1 MSVFGT
7 QTARPLGRFA
17 CAVTLLFLFFLP
29 LHVHFSLSPQLSNQC
44 SCLQGARTQF
54 VVADD
59 DAAIVVPVPQ
69 FEILPQAQVCAWGSV
84 ASHCQYVRGPPLS
97 LTV

>member
-1 MSVFGT
+1 MSGFGT

-44 SCLQGARTQF
+44 SCVHGARTQF

-59 DAAIVVPVPQ
+59 APVVVPVPQ
-69 FEILPQAQVCAWGSV
+69 FEILLEAQVCAWGSV
-84 ASHCQYVRGPPLS
+84 ASHCQYVRGPPPS
-97 LTV
+97 LIV

>member
-7 QTARPLGRFA
+7 RTANAFGRVA

-44 SCLQGARTQF
+44 SCLQGARAQF
-54 VVADD
+54 VVTDKAPT
-59 DAAIVVPVPQ
+59 VVPVPQ
-69 FEILPQAQVCAWGSV
+69 FAVLLEPQGCTWSSI
-84 ASHCQYVRGPPLS
+84 ASLCQYVRGPPLS
-97 LTV
+97 VAV

>member
-1 MSVFGT
+1 MTVFGT

-29 LHVHFSLSPQLSNQC
+29 LHVHFSLSLQLSNQC
-44 SCLQGARTQF
+44 SCVQGARTQF

-59 DAAIVVPVPQ
+59 APVVVPVPQ
-69 FEILPQAQVCAWGSV
+69 FEILLEAQVCAWSSV
-84 ASHCQYVRGPPLS
+84 ASHCQYVRGPPPS
-97 LTV
+97 LIV

>member
-1 MSVFGT
+1 MSVFGVR
-7 QTARPLGRFA
+7 TATAFGRAA

-44 SCLQGARTQF
+44 SCLQGARAHY
-54 VVADD
+54 VVADE
-59 DAAIVVPVPQ
+59 APAVVPVPQ
-69 FEILPQAQVCAWGSV
+69 FAVLVDPQVCAWIST

-97 LTV
+97 LAL